1 MIFGGDFVAGNA
13 GSGNVLAFK
22 MSEKELD
29 DAILEYKSKVDGEEI
44 PRASWANF
52 CAYLGYTEAEVAEV
66 ISRGMEVKGAYYDR
80 AVALKRMMTW
90 VRGQLASGKG
100 WNGQN
105 QSRAIFLLKQDHGD
119 GVRYTDA
126 DAKQT
131 GPVEVKISFGGSDS
145 RSKRAAD

>member
-1 MIFGGDFVAGNA
+1 MAGNTD
-13 GSGNVLAFK
+13 SGRVLAFK
-22 MSEKELD
+22 MSERELD
-29 DAILEYKSKVDGEEI
+29 EAIQEYKSKVDDEEI
-44 PRASWANF
+44 IRASWANF
-52 CAYLGYTEAEVAEV
+52 CAYLGYTEEEVAEV

-100 WNGQN
+100 WTGQN

-126 DAKQT
+126 DARQT
-131 GPVEVKISFGGSDS
+131 GPVEVKINFGGSDP